1 MEDPG
6 TPRSTPALAD
16 GQEPQTLSIAGA
28 LAEFGSSHQIEQAE
42 HCIVAIKRPSP
53 SAQEITTGRTV
64 TELLAKL
71 RAERDGQGRH
81 GH

>member
-1 MEDPG
+1 MEAPG
-6 TPRSTPALAD
+6 TRHSTPAFAG
-16 GQEPQTLSIAGA
+16 GQEPQTVSIAA

-42 HCIVAIKRPSP
+42 HCIVAIKRPTP

-81 GH
+81 GQ

>member
-6 TPRSTPALAD
+6 TPRSTPVLAD
-16 GQEPQTLSIAGA
+16 GQEPQTLSIAAA
-28 LAEFGSSHQIEQAE
+28 LAEFGSSHQIEQAG
-42 HCIVAIKRPSP
+42 HCIVAIRRPTP

-71 RAERDGQGRH
+71 RAERDSHVRH